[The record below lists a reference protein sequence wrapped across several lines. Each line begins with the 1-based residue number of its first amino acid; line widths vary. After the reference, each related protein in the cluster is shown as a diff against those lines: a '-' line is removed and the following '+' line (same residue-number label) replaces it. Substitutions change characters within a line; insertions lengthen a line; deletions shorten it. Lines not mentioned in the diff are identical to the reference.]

1 MMASPSDPRQA
12 YLRDLGAAH
21 GFTLEE
27 LEMNR
32 QGRLHP
38 AQAKRGKSSG
48 IGGGVFLLLLG
59 LLVAAGGVGGALYL
73 YDDYSKPISD
83 IDMNG
88 LYALGGGGVVLGGL
102 LGIGALLTFRKVG
115 ARRKAYAQSPALV
128 AQGPLQKV
136 HIDGRGGMPSQW
148 RYVIGGV
155 AFVVSQKAWELTTHG
170 AHYRVYHL
178 VGDLL
183 SIEPL

>member
-1 MMASPSDPRQA
+1 MAPHGDPRLA
-12 YLRDLGAAH
+12 YLRDLGATH

-32 QGRLHP
+32 QGRIHP

-48 IGGGVFLLLLG
+48 IGCGVFLILFG

-83 IDMNG
+83 VDMNG

-102 LGIGALLTFRKVG
+102 LGIGALLTFWKVST
-115 ARRKAYAQSPALV
+115 RRKAYAQSPALV

-136 HIDGRGGMPSQW
+136 HIKGRGGVPSQW
-148 RYVIGGV
+148 RYTIGG
-155 AFVVSQKAWELTTHG
+155 ASFVVSQKAWELTTHG

-178 VGDLL
+178 AGDLL
-183 SIEPL
+183 SLEPL